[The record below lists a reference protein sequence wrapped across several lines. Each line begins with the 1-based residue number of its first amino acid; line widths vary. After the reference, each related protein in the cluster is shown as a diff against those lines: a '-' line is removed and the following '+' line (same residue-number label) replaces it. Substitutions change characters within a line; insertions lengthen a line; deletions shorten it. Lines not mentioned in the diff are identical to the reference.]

1 MVFLVGGVCELEGR
15 FLRTTTWDDKVFKE
29 GFRLREWVGLLGG
42 VTEEDDFVAYL
53 PPRMRVAPARITSMS
68 WWVGV
73 GRMP

>member
-1 MVFLVGGVCELEGR
+1 MVGGVCELEGR
-15 FLRTTTWDDKVFKE
+15 FLRTTTWDDKVFEE
-29 GFRLREWVGLLGG
+29 GFRLREGVGLLGG

-53 PPRMRVAPARITSMS
+53 PARVRVSPARITSMP